1 MVDADT
7 LGVFIPISA
16 IIFGIGSGIVKSVL
30 KSQERRLEMR
40 LNAQQGQNEDV
51 TRQLQAIR
59 REIVDL
65 RDTSTQFD
73 LSLEHSL
80 QRLEERVNRGETKA
94 VMPKPQSIEDEIQRI
109 GLQ

>member
-1 MVDADT
+1 MLDADT

-30 KSQERRLEMR
+30 KSQEKRLEMR
-40 LNAQQGQNEDV
+40 LNAQQGKNEDV
-51 TRQLQAIR
+51 TRQLQALR
-59 REIVDL
+59 KEIADL

-73 LSLEHSL
+73 LSLENAV
-80 QRLEERVNRGETKA
+80 QRLAERVNRGDTKA
-94 VMPKPQSIEDEIQRI
+94 VMPKPQSVEEATQRI